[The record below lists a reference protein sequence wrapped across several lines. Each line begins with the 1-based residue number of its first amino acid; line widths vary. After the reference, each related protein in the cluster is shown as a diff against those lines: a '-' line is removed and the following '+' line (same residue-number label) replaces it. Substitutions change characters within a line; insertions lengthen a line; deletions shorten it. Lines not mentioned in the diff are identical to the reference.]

1 MLLGKVLWCKGP
13 FDQRSFDFGG
23 PLAKGP
29 LEKVLCDKVL
39 LLKVPLPQPRF
50 ISYMFVHLSYS
61 HVLVNLCVQI
71 FVGIPL
77 EMSHGSIRVG
87 FLYLA
92 GVFAGSLTSSLAEPR
107 INLAGNYFKN

>member
-1 MLLGKVLWCKGP
+1 MHIAYYGGKTMSNCSYFTFIITL
-13 FDQRSFDFGG
+13 RSQ
-23 PLAKGP
+23 
-29 LEKVLCDKVL
+29 CW
-39 LLKVPLPQPRF
+39 RF

-61 HVLVNLCVQI
+61 HVLVNLSVQI

-77 EMSHGSIRVG
+77 EMSHGSLRVG